1 MQRRY
6 VLEAGLDQIANL
18 GHRMLGKT
26 ANALMQPRNVYQM
39 NLVSHVLVSV

>member
-18 GHRMLGKT
+18 GHRLGKT
-26 ANALMQPRNVYQM
+26 ANALMQPRNVYKM
-39 NLVSHVLVSV
+39 NLVSHVLLSV